1 MGAFRLVRHP
11 LCSALSLAAFWFTLL
26 SANWVV
32 GLIALCLVMDM
43 VLVRARGE
51 DGFPAAQFGT
61 RFSEY
66 ARRTP
71 AFVPRARW
79 HDS

>member
-1 MGAFRLVRHP
+1 MRHP

-26 SANWVV
+26 TANWVV
-32 GLIALCLVMDM
+32 GLIALGLVMDM
-43 VLVRARGE
+43 VLVRARRE
-51 DGFPAAQFGT
+51 DAFLAAQFGT